1 MLDGFF
7 VICRV
12 DRWSRSHLNPEVS
25 VLQILPGHLQDDC
38 QGKAQGEGDESTNQ
52 KVKNDAMEDMDEAV
66 WIKHVLG
73 DSGRIPVRIPERR
86 PRAIRPN
93 KHFEEFA

>member
-1 MLDGFF
+1 MAD
-7 VICRV
+7 
-12 DRWSRSHLNPEVS
+12 DPEVISIQKS
-25 VLQILPGHLQDDC
+25 VFSKYSPGHLQDDC
-38 QGKAQGEGDESTNQ
+38 QGKAQGEGDESSNQ
-52 KVKNDAMEDMDEAV
+52 KVKNDAMEDVDEAV